1 MNSNSPSPRRIRRSI
16 DRLVLDGLPVS
27 ERQTAQVRTAFEREV
42 SRLLTRD
49 GLPSA
54 WERGGAVARQDGGLF
69 AIPRGASP
77 AQMGRQMARSLV
89 SSFSNNPVR
98 PDGAVQTPT

>member
-1 MNSNSPSPRRIRRSI
+1 MNSNSTSPRKIHLSI

-27 ERQTAQVRTAFEREV
+27 EHQTAQVRAAFEREV
-42 SRLLTRD
+42 SQLLTRD
-49 GLPSA
+49 GVPSA
-54 WERGGAVARQDGGLF
+54 WERGGAVARQEGGLF

-89 SSFSNNPVR
+89 SSFSDNSER
-98 PDGAVQTPT
+98 LDSAVQTPT